1 MGFFENRSISRV
13 YQMIFLKTDD
23 FLENRSVYFLSTMP
37 TVMMQLITIYC
48 MRQTMNNAIY
58 YVRWIINGFSRYLL
72 CHTGAEPPNYS
83 ESVPTGG

>member
-1 MGFFENRSISRV
+1 MGFFENRMISTV

-48 MRQTMNNAIY
+48 VRQTMNSAIY
-58 YVRWIINGFSRYLL
+58 YVR
-72 CHTGAEPPNYS
+72 
-83 ESVPTGG
+83 